1 MPNTE
6 PAPRTVVVHPTR
18 DTLHEAVA
26 ARLLLALSDRL
37 AVAPRAD
44 VALTGG
50 RDGNAILA
58 ALPAHPLNAIV
69 DWSRVHLW
77 WGDERFVAADD
88 PDRNARQARAAWFG
102 ALVSSGL
109 IPEAHVHEM
118 PADTRPADDVAAA
131 TDAENDAVLARAAA
145 EYQAE
150 IEREL
155 GPDGAF
161 DVAMFGIGPD
171 GHFASLFPDHPE
183 VLLDDPDVKAVGV
196 NHSPKL
202 PPLRVSLTVP
212 FIRSCRAVWMIA
224 STPGKADAV
233 AAALAGSRSG
243 VENGVAGNAG
253 NENGLAGNGNASAR
267 TTGDDP
273 HVPSS
278 FAAGAEQSLWL
289 LDRDAASKLGR

>member
-1 MPNTE
+1 MSSSVSSAPTALA
-6 PAPRTVVVHPTR
+6 APRTVVVYPDR
-18 DTLHEAVA
+18 VTLHQAVA
-26 ARLLLALSDRL
+26 SRLLLALSDRL
-37 AVAPRAD
+37 AVADRAD
-44 VALTGG
+44 IALTGG

-58 ALPAHPLNAIV
+58 ALPAHPLNPIV

-88 PDRNARQARAAWFG
+88 PDRNARQARDAWFG
-102 ALVSSGL
+102 ALVASGL
-109 IPEAHVHEM
+109 IPESHVHEM
-118 PADTRPADDVAAA
+118 PADARPAEEVAAA
-131 TDAENDAVLARAAA
+131 TDAENDAILARAATD
-145 EYQAE
+145 YQAE

-183 VLLDDPDVKAVGV
+183 VLVDDPAAKVIGV

-212 FIRSCRAVWMIA
+212 FIHACRAVWMIA
-224 STPGKADAV
+224 STPGKSDAV
-233 AAALAGSRSG
+233 AAALVGAA
-243 VENGVAGNAG
+243 NGG
-253 NENGLAGNGNASAR
+253 
-267 TTGDDP
+267 DP

-278 FAAGAEQSLWL
+278 FAAGRDQSLWL
-289 LDRDAASKLGR
+289 LDAFASAKRG

>member
-1 MPNTE
+1 MPSSASATTSA
-6 PAPRTVVVHPTR
+6 PIAPRTVVVYPDR
-18 DTLHEAVA
+18 ATLHRAVA
-26 ARLLLALSDRL
+26 SRLLLALSDRL
-37 AVAPRAD
+37 AVADRAD

-77 WGDERFVAADD
+77 WGDERFVPADD
-88 PDRNARQARAAWFG
+88 PDRNAVQAREAWFG
-102 ALVSSGL
+102 ALVDAGV
-109 IPEAHVHEM
+109 IPASHVHEM
-118 PADTRPADDVAAA
+118 PADVRSAAEITAA
-131 TDAENDAVLARAAA
+131 TDEENDAVLARAATD
-145 EYQAE
+145 YQAE
-150 IEREL
+150 IGREL
-155 GPDGAF
+155 RPDGAF

-183 VLLDDPDVKAVGV
+183 VLADDPAVRAIGV

-212 FIRSCRAVWMIA
+212 FIHACREVWMLA

-233 AAALAGSRSG
+233 AAALAQPD
-243 VENGVAGNAG
+243 N
-253 NENGLAGNGNASAR
+253 
-267 TTGDDP
+267 P

-278 FAAGAEQSLWL
+278 FAAGADRSLWL
-289 LDRDAASKLGR
+289 LDRDAFANATTNVKRD